1 MLMFNKP
8 YFYVDYCIKIEFVA
22 TYKILYV
29 PRSEDKYLLHSSA
42 PTQLYIGFR
51 FCEMNSTDPLSPYAS
66 QAK

>member
-29 PRSEDKYLLHSSA
+29 PRSEDKYLLMRSMR
-42 PTQLYIGFR
+42 LGF
-51 FCEMNSTDPLSPYAS
+51 
-66 QAK
+66 